1 MYVIDKNSIV
11 NEWAD
16 TEINRQRLAS
26 GKYGV
31 VEYTG
36 EVEQAYNGN
45 YYLKG
50 HAPVKPEPTKEEIR
64 SIREQLFSSSPC
76 SDYKYDYEEA
86 VARYGADS
94 EQAISTSKI
103 WLAEKDKIRKNN
115 PYPDEVKND

>member
-1 MYVIDKNSIV
+1 MLKRIKVI
-11 NEWAD
+11 NEKTKEVLIMSEKSNEDWAVSNGYSR
-16 TEINRQRLAS
+16 EL
-26 GKYGV
+26 V
-31 VEYTG
+31 
-36 EVEQAYNGN
+36 EVEQAYDDL

-50 HAPVKPEPTKEEIR
+50 FAPAKPAPTKEEIR

-103 WLAEKDKIRKNN
+103 WLAQKDKIRADN
-115 PYPDEVKND
+115 PYPVEV